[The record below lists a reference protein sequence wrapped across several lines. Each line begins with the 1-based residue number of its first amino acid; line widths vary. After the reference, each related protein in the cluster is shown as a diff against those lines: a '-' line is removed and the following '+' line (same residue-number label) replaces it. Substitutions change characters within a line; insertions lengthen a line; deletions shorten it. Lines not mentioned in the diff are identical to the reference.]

1 MHTHTCTLH
10 THAYKLQFSHIHTH
24 AQPHHTYTH
33 MHIHT
38 TYIHTLCVAIDAQYA
53 INEQM
58 IVSIFGLRP
67 ESWSSVQ
74 EFLKQLPTYGLE
86 PVDCGSLI
94 LDAPQI
100 AAIEKAVLDMQVCVW
115 CVLCVYVCVCV
126 RVCVC
131 VYTSVY
137 VCVFDVACFI
147 CGHSIL

>member
-38 TYIHTLCVAIDAQYA
+38 TYIHTLCVAIDAHDA

-100 AAIEKAVLDMQVCVW
+100 AAIEKAVLDMQVCV
-115 CVLCVYVCVCV
+115 CGVCLCMCVCV
-126 RVCVC
+126 RVCVHKC
-131 VYTSVY
+131 
-137 VCVFDVACFI
+137 I
-147 CGHSIL
+147 CLCI

>member
-1 MHTHTCTLH
+1 
-10 THAYKLQFSHIHTH
+10 
-24 AQPHHTYTH
+24 
-33 MHIHT
+33 
-38 TYIHTLCVAIDAQYA
+38 
-53 INEQM
+53 M

-100 AAIEKAVLDMQVCVW
+100 AAIEKAVLDMQVCV
-115 CVLCVYVCVCV
+115 CVCLVCVVCVCVCVCVCVHVCACACV

-131 VYTSVY
+131 TQVHMYFLCLILY
-137 VCVFDVACFI
+137 VCVFEVDVCFI

>member
-1 MHTHTCTLH
+1 
-10 THAYKLQFSHIHTH
+10 
-24 AQPHHTYTH
+24 
-33 MHIHT
+33 
-38 TYIHTLCVAIDAQYA
+38 
-53 INEQM
+53 M

-100 AAIEKAVLDMQVCVW
+100 AAIEKAVLDMQVCVCVW
-115 CVLCVYVCVCV
+115 CVLCVYVCVFVYVCV
-126 RVCVC
+126 CTCVC
-131 VYTSVY
+131 VYTSAY
-137 VCVFDVACFI
+137 VCVFEVDVCFI

>member
-1 MHTHTCTLH
+1 MCIHIHVHYTHMHTSCNFL
-10 THAYKLQFSHIHTH
+10 
-24 AQPHHTYTH
+24 TYTH
-33 MHIHT
+33 MHSHT
-38 TYIHTLCVAIDAQYA
+38 TYIHTLCVAIDAHDA

-100 AAIEKAVLDMQVCVW
+100 AAIEKAVLDMQVCV
-115 CVLCVYVCVCV
+115 CGVCLCMCVCV
-126 RVCVC
+126 RVCVHKC
-131 VYTSVY
+131 
-137 VCVFDVACFI
+137 I
-147 CGHSIL
+147 CLCI